1 MSYKICRK
9 PFEWMELFHTPAKSM
24 YLCCPGWLPV
34 SLGSFETSS
43 LQQLWTGKKAKDIR
57 SSVIDGSFKYCNS
70 LCPYVE
76 NPNQADSPIE
86 VVSEEEHKELQLAT
100 LYPELY
106 LPSPKTINLAYD
118 RSCNLRCPSCRTESI
133 IAGEDENEDYKGI
146 FKDVMSAYGNDHVS
160 LYVTGGGD
168 PFASSHYRE
177 VLESRIFDKSP
188 NIKVRLHTNAIMLT
202 ESRWDKIRH
211 IHNRIE
217 FIEIS
222 MDGASKASYEHNRF
236 PAKWETFKKRMA
248 FISTIKAEYPAIKL
262 KINFVLQSNN
272 YHDLPLLLEYSD
284 QWNIDIVKISQLDN
298 WGTYTNED
306 YDAVAI
312 HKQGHPQY
320 SNLVEILSKPAFKD
334 NDKVILDKQLADITK
349 RIPTV
354 EVHYDGA

>member
-34 SLGSFETSS
+34 SLGSFEASS
-43 LQQLWTGKKAKDIR
+43 LQQLWTSEKAKDIR
-57 SSVIDGSFKYCNS
+57 RSVVDGSFEYCNS

-76 NPNQADSPIE
+76 NPDQADSPIE
-86 VVSEEEHKELQLAT
+86 IVNEEEHKELQLAV

-118 RSCNLRCPSCRTESI
+118 RSCNLRCPSCRTESFL
-133 IAGEDENEDYKGI
+133 AGKDENESHKEI
-146 FKDVMSAYGNDHVS
+146 FKDIISTYGNDHIT

-177 VLESRIFDKSP
+177 ILESRVFDEFP

-202 ESRWDKIRH
+202 ESRWAKIHH
-211 IHNRIE
+211 IHDRIE

-248 FISTIKAEYPAIKL
+248 FISTIKTEYPSIIL

-272 YHDLPLLLEYSD
+272 YHDLPLLLEYSA
-284 QWNIDIVKISQLDN
+284 QWGIDIIKISQLDN
-298 WGTYTNED
+298 WGTYSSED

-312 HKQGHPQY
+312 HRQTHPQY
-320 SNLVEILSKPAFKD
+320 PELVEILSAPAFRG
-334 NDKVILDKQLADITK
+334 NSKVILDTQLADITT
-349 RIPTV
+349 RIPAL
-354 EVHYDGA
+354 EIHCDGV